1 MKILWIP
8 LIFLC
13 FLLSCASSPEKRE
26 TRMQAKPPDI
36 PSPVSFQ
43 ADKEQ
48 KTVAKQADD
57 LYSFSLREADVK
69 DILRAIARQTNY
81 NVVIEPDVKGF
92 TTVDLKQV
100 TLPKALE
107 YILEPLN
114 FTFKIEDRTIYV
126 SRPKLESKVF
136 TINYLALKKTAVSRV
151 TWREGGS
158 STTTYGTGSS
168 ASTTSSEE
176 KSMEIKSETESDLWK
191 SLEDNL
197 KPLVSAEGKFSINR
211 QAFTIM
217 IMDYPKNLGRI
228 EKFLQSLEGPMHR
241 QIMIEAKVIEVILGK
256 GSRVGIDW
264 RLVDARV
271 GSFAKISAT
280 QVIPTPAD
288 FATASSNIISSF
300 VVTSPSSGEFTGI
313 LDALQQEYETQ
324 LLSSPKISTL
334 NNQRAVIKATT
345 QEVYYDEAIS
355 QGTLST
361 NTVATYTPR
370 FINVG
375 VVLDVTPQID
385 ENNNII
391 LSIHPI
397 YSQVTS
403 FVPSPNPQSTGR
415 GVPVVTTR
423 EADAVVRVKDG
434 QTVIIAGLIQTRKFR
449 DRSGVY
455 GLSMIPLLGPLF
467 RQDTEE
473 VRNTELV
480 LFLTPKI
487 VHPD

>member
-1 MKILWIP
+1 
-8 LIFLC
+8 
-13 FLLSCASSPEKRE
+13 
-26 TRMQAKPPDI
+26 
-36 PSPVSFQ
+36 
-43 ADKEQ
+43 
-48 KTVAKQADD
+48 
-57 LYSFSLREADVK
+57 
-69 DILRAIARQTNY
+69 
-81 NVVIEPDVKGF
+81 
-92 TTVDLKQV
+92 
-100 TLPKALE
+100 
-107 YILEPLN
+107 
-114 FTFKIEDRTIYV
+114 
-126 SRPKLESKVF
+126 
-136 TINYLALKKTAVSRV
+136 
-151 TWREGGS
+151 
-158 STTTYGTGSS
+158 
-168 ASTTSSEE
+168 
-176 KSMEIKSETESDLWK
+176 
-191 SLEDNL
+191 
-197 KPLVSAEGKFSINR
+197 
-211 QAFTIM
+211 M

-397 YSQVTS
+397 YS
-403 FVPSPNPQSTGR
+403 
-415 GVPVVTTR
+415 
-423 EADAVVRVKDG
+423 
-434 QTVIIAGLIQTRKFR
+434 
-449 DRSGVY
+449 
-455 GLSMIPLLGPLF
+455 
-467 RQDTEE
+467 
-473 VRNTELV
+473 
-480 LFLTPKI
+480 
-487 VHPD
+487 